1 MRLTNPFNEVCSAPD
16 LAQEGCQL
24 LTVVRVLMNTKLD
37 VLAEGFMNLLKVLL
51 VFGEQFQGLLGQ
63 ALLNNLENLV
73 LLEGFTRDIQR
84 KVLRVDNT
92 LHKAQILRN

>member
-1 MRLTNPFNEVCSAPD
+1 
-16 LAQEGCQL
+16 
-24 LTVVRVLMNTKLD
+24 MNTKLD